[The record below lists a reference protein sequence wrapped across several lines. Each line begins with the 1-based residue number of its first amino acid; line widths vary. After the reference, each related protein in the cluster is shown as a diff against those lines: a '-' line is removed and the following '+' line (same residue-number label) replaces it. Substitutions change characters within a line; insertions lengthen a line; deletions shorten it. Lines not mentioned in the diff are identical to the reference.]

1 MALPTL
7 PSSWSNRYQDL
18 ERQTKRIREQHQ
30 MYTDQWQEASAYY
43 KRNNNATTK
52 RDRLFSAGTS
62 QKSSDV
68 YMTLQEKSN
77 KAAVMQR
84 RREKLRHLLKTD
96 AEVFTAELKGLS
108 VQNSSR
114 LNEMKEKTEALKSS
128 REEKRKQIAS
138 EKLYQHWKENNPEL
152 REVASEI
159 HRNHVKEAWGSQL
172 EGKLMEQAK
181 DRETEMQFA
190 NQYEKARLVA
200 IENMKK
206 KEEEKRKEDE
216 ERAKVLQQQIK
227 DMKEREQAAIALR
240 KEEEK
245 IIQEQWDL
253 EKLKD
258 ERRKI
263 ERKRQNT
270 QHQRFL
276 HNQYKAQMR
285 KRARQ
290 IQEEL
295 ELDHQILKMLQLQE
309 EKQKQINSARQQ
321 KVREDLEWMR
331 QVVEEQMKL
340 EKQRE
345 AELDLIYREEARRVW
360 DQREAEW
367 RKERVAREKLM
378 TEVMNDRSEQME
390 ALAEQ
395 NREKQRQ
402 LLQEREELL
411 LNMEEIQKSSR
422 LEKEEAEKKKLAVRE
437 EIENAITER
446 LVLKEAIEQDQ
457 QRQLEDAKQLD
468 TEYEK
473 VLAEEKERM
482 KEEGFTDRTR
492 PRSVRSA
499 W

>member
-1 MALPTL
+1 M
-7 PSSWSNRYQDL
+7 
-18 ERQTKRIREQHQ
+18 
-30 MYTDQWQEASAYY
+30 
-43 KRNNNATTK
+43 
-52 RDRLFSAGTS
+52 G
-62 QKSSDV
+62 
-68 YMTLQEKSN
+68 
-77 KAAVMQR
+77 
-84 RREKLRHLLKTD
+84 
-96 AEVFTAELKGLS
+96 
-108 VQNSSR
+108 
-114 LNEMKEKTEALKSS
+114 
-128 REEKRKQIAS
+128 
-138 EKLYQHWKENNPEL
+138 
-152 REVASEI
+152 
-159 HRNHVKEAWGSQL
+159 
-172 EGKLMEQAK
+172 
-181 DRETEMQFA
+181 
-190 NQYEKARLVA
+190 
-200 IENMKK
+200 
-206 KEEEKRKEDE
+206 
-216 ERAKVLQQQIK
+216 
-227 DMKEREQAAIALR
+227 
-240 KEEEK
+240 
-245 IIQEQWDL
+245 
-253 EKLKD
+253 
-258 ERRKI
+258 
-263 ERKRQNT
+263 
-270 QHQRFL
+270 
-276 HNQYKAQMR
+276 
-285 KRARQ
+285 
-290 IQEEL
+290 
-295 ELDHQILKMLQLQE
+295 QE

-390 ALAEQ
+390 ALVEL

-468 TEYEK
+468 SEYGK

>member
-7 PSSWSNRYQDL
+7 PSNWSCRHKDL

-30 MYTDQWQEASAYY
+30 MYTDQWQEASDYY
-43 KRNNNATTK
+43 KRNSNTTAK
-52 RDRLFSAGTS
+52 TDKLFSAGIGN
-62 QKSSDV
+62 KSNDA
-68 YMTLQEKSN
+68 YMTLQERSN
-77 KAAVMQR
+77 KAAALHK
-84 RREKLRHLLKTD
+84 RRERLRNLLKSD
-96 AEVFTAELKGLS
+96 AEVFTAELRGLS
-108 VQNSSR
+108 LQNSTR
-114 LNEMKEKTEALKSS
+114 LSEMKEKTEVLKSS

-159 HRNHVKEAWGSQL
+159 HRNHVKQAWGQQV
-172 EGKLMEQAK
+172 EGKHVEQAK
-181 DRETEMQFA
+181 DRETERQFA
-190 NQYEKARLVA
+190 NQYEKARLAA

-206 KEEEKRKEDE
+206 KEEEKKKEDE
-216 ERAKVLQQQIK
+216 ERAKILQQQVK
-227 DMKEREQAAIALR
+227 EMKEREQAAIALR

-263 ERKRQNT
+263 EKQRENT

-285 KRARQ
+285 KRAKQ

-309 EKQKQINSARQQ
+309 EKQKQLNSARQQ
-321 KVREDLEWMR
+321 KVREDLEWMKH
-331 QVVEEQMKL
+331 VVEEQLKL

-367 RKERVAREKLM
+367 RKERAAREKLM
-378 TEVMNDRSEQME
+378 NEVMDERSDQMI
-390 ALAEQ
+390 ALAER
-395 NREKQRQ
+395 NREKQKQ
-402 LLQEREELL
+402 LLREREELL
-411 LNMEEIQKSSR
+411 IDMEEVQKSSR
-422 LEKEEAEKKKLAVRE
+422 LEKEEAEKKKLVVRD

-446 LVLKEAIEQDQ
+446 LARQDAMKQ
-457 QRQLEDAKQLD
+457 DHKAQLENAKQLD
-468 TEYEK
+468 AEYGK
-473 VLAEEKERM
+473 VLEEEKYRM